1 VRRIEFDR
9 WGAAG
14 VVLCVFAVMRL
25 WQEVGSSKLGVHLDV
40 GRRLS
45 RGLLRRREA
54 PRAVVEEERGGQE

>member
-1 VRRIEFDR
+1 
-9 WGAAG
+9 
-14 VVLCVFAVMRL
+14 
-25 WQEVGSSKLGVHLDV
+25 VGSSKLGVHLDV